1 MKRFSLIALL
11 LFIFIGFSY
20 SQAVKK
26 VLIIGIDGCRTDALQ
41 LANTPNIDQLIT
53 NGIYSPDMMNTD
65 VTSSGP
71 GWSAILTGVWSD
83 KHGVTSNDFNSSN
96 FEEYPPLMKY
106 ANDFSSDMH
115 TVSIVHWGPINTE
128 IIQDNA
134 DFSFI
139 FPTDEEVKNT
149 ATNYLELNDPD
160 FMFIHFDAVDHT
172 GHLSG
177 FSPSNPDYIA
187 AIEGVDALIA
197 PLVDAIANRPTYSNE
212 DWLILVTTDHG
223 GKGNSHGGASFGEQH
238 VFVVAS
244 GNSIP
249 NTLILADSS
258 LVQTED
264 CLNNSFSLFF
274 DGNDDFVEV
283 PENSLYNF
291 GADQDFTVECRI
303 KTQEA
308 ADVAIVGNKNW
319 TTGINPGFV
328 FSFSGGTWKVN
339 IGDGSNREDINGGVV
354 SDNEW
359 HTLSVTFD
367 RDGEM
372 KMYEDGVFVTSTS
385 ISTIGDI
392 NTGEGL
398 FFGTDINSDY
408 DYTGSIVEVRVWDSV
423 LSDATIQAWSC
434 DSVNAQHPNYNNL
447 IGYWKMN
454 NPSEGMVVD
463 YSNSS
468 NDGQIHDAVWTNLF
482 EEWEYDY
489 SNTPRPVDISITAL
503 THLCIPILDE
513 WDLDG
518 ESLIDECV
526 PTGIENDF
534 VRSKFAIYPIPVES
548 TLFFALD
555 GITQSEP
562 IEIEIYSSTG
572 ELIYQAKNDYNEQGI
587 DVSFLK
593 NGLYLLKV
601 NHRGSSFAARFIKN

>member
-1 MKRFSLIALL
+1 MKRFSLLALL

-26 VLIIGIDGCRTDALQ
+26 VLIIGIDGCRSDALQ

-83 KHGVTSNDFNSSN
+83 KHGVTSNNFNSSN

-115 TVSIVHWGPINTE
+115 TVSIVHWDPINTE

-139 FPTDEEVKNT
+139 FPTDEEVKNS
-149 ATNYLELNDPD
+149 AINYLELNDPD

-187 AIEGVDALIA
+187 AIEGVDALIG

-223 GKGNSHGGASFGEQH
+223 GNGNSHGGASFGEQH

-372 KMYEDGVFVTSTS
+372 KMYEDGAFVTSTS
-385 ISTIGDI
+385 ISTIGNI

-408 DYTGSIVEVRVWDSV
+408 DYTGSIVEVRVWNSV
-423 LSDATIQAWSC
+423 LSEATIQDWSC

-454 NPSEGMVVD
+454 DPSEGMAID

-468 NDGQIHDAVWTNLF
+468 NAGQIHDAVWTNLS
-482 EEWEYDY
+482 EEWQYDY

-534 VRSKFAIYPIPVES
+534 IHPAFSIYPIPVES
-548 TLFFALD
+548 TLFFVLN
-555 GITQSEP
+555 GIAHSEP
-562 IEIEIYSSTG
+562 IKIEIYSSTG
-572 ELIYQAKNDYNEQGI
+572 ELIYQEKNDYNEEGI

-601 NHRGSSFAARFIKN
+601 NHQGSAFAARFVKN